1 MKRQTFLIMLV
12 AAISAAH
19 LDAQGPPRGG
29 PGGPPGPGQPGQDP
43 FARLLFPPEL
53 VMQHQGEIGL
63 QDAQRTALQAAIQ
76 QAQTKFV
83 DAQWKLSA
91 EGEKLARLLQ
101 NAQVD
106 EAQVLEQVDRIL
118 TLEREVKRAQ
128 MGLMVRIKNTLTPVQ
143 QAKLRELRGEGGG
156 GDGEGSE

>member
-1 MKRQTFLIMLV
+1 MKRSIVVFALLV
-12 AAISAAH
+12 APLVARV
-19 LDAQGPPRGG
+19 DAQGPPGAG
-29 PGGPPGPGQPGQDP
+29 PQGQQGQPDP

-53 VMQHQGEIGL
+53 VMQHQGEINL
-63 QDAQRTALQAAIQ
+63 QDSQRTALQAAIG

-101 NAQVD
+101 NATVD
-106 EAQVLEQVDRIL
+106 ETQVLEQVDRIL

-128 MGLMVRIKNTLTPVQ
+128 MGLMVRIKNTLTPTQ
-143 QAKLRELRGEGGG
+143 QAKLRELRGA
-156 GDGEGSE
+156 D